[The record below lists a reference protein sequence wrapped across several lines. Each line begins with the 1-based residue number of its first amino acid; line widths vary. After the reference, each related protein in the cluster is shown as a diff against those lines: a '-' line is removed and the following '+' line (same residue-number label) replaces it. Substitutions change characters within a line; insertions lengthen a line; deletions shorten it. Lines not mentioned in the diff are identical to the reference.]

1 MLHKRQIF
9 LFRFILFSLNWD
21 NQGGAKLLNCV
32 HISECVAQN
41 VQDGQCTV
49 CNWSF
54 HLIEFCQKRS
64 KHAKCSPASTQRCF
78 LCRSEFRGDFSS
90 PRCFAES
97 SVPATWKR
105 SWEIE
110 KECDLNVYVHVIAC
124 GPKPRLDFSHKIRVG
139 RWSLGAGVENSNHYD
154 LFGIFWTHLGKA
166 CKPDHQISDMNV
178 SKSFFK
184 HQFTLI
190 TARFARILLSFPLF
204 VGNSLWLV

>member
-1 MLHKRQIF
+1 M
-9 LFRFILFSLNWD
+9 
-21 NQGGAKLLNCV
+21 
-32 HISECVAQN
+32 
-41 VQDGQCTV
+41 QDGQCTV
-49 CNWSF
+49 CNRSF
-54 HLIEFCQKRS
+54 HLIEFCQQEVEAWKVLTCIEPEMLSLSLRISWRFFVPKMFRRVVCASNLKRS
-64 KHAKCSPASTQRCF
+64 FGYRERIWHVS
-78 LCRSEFRGDFSS
+78 
-90 PRCFAES
+90 
-97 SVPATWKR
+97 
-105 SWEIE
+105 
-110 KECDLNVYVHVIAC
+110 VIAG

>member
-1 MLHKRQIF
+1 MKSSHLHRA
-9 LFRFILFSLNWD
+9 RDAFS
-21 NQGGAKLLNCV
+21 
-32 HISECVAQN
+32 VAQN
-41 VQDGQCTV
+41 FVEIFRPQDVSQ
-49 CNWSF
+49 SR
-54 HLIEFCQKRS
+54 LCQQPEK
-64 KHAKCSPASTQRCF
+64 
-78 LCRSEFRGDFSS
+78 G
-90 PRCFAES
+90 
-97 SVPATWKR
+97 VG
-105 SWEIE
+105 EIE
-110 KECDLNVYVHVIAC
+110 KEYDFNVHVSVIAG

-204 VGNSLWLV
+204 VGNSL